1 MYDSIDAAS
10 VPPLATRVI
19 TGNFA
24 IFVNFMAVK
33 FFSLTVVAM
42 VINCAPLVTMVLAA
56 PILGE
61 RTTISQVV
69 SLLFAFGG
77 VILMI
82 LGGENSEYRPAYT
95 PTILAY
101 IALLCNPLCIAAGNL
116 SMRAMRK
123 LNDNVVSAYMA
134 TSLFVVFLPIC
145 LLSHENLGLWLDFSF
160 VDWICIVSISFGT
173 IMSQTLRFM
182 ALQNNTVSAL

>member
-1 MYDSIDAAS
+1 MYNSVDAAS

-33 FFSLTVVAM
+33 YFSLTVVAM

-61 RTTISQVV
+61 KTTLSQVV

-77 VILMI
+77 VLLMI
-82 LGGENSEYRPAYT
+82 LGGA
-95 PTILAY
+95 
-101 IALLCNPLCIAAGNL
+101 
-116 SMRAMRK
+116 
-123 LNDNVVSAYMA
+123 
-134 TSLFVVFLPIC
+134 
-145 LLSHENLGLWLDFSF
+145 
-160 VDWICIVSISFGT
+160 
-173 IMSQTLRFM
+173 
-182 ALQNNTVSAL
+182 